1 MAVDLEMEVGTL
13 VTPSLHPQTVASLED
28 YDDDTK
34 GELAQVVTAF
44 DTAYKGVA
52 QVFEAREK
60 AKQNPAWTEAAQ
72 VIMTQEFA
80 DKVFAKVA
88 GGFDKVSRNLTSGI
102 AVLEKELSG
111 PMDTAAAGRFGR
123 EIRDH
128 VKALPD
134 GKRTGFVTAAIDRGD
149 FDAAAAV
156 LAAPAYLSGIDPA
169 MQASLLRM
177 WHVKQNPVKEKRL
190 RAMQAALDL
199 VGQRG
204 GLVFKELERAVGA
217 PPHKVKALREAKTAA
232 EKAFVLQGI

>member
-44 DTAYKGVA
+44 DTAYRGIA

-60 AKQNPAWTEAAQ
+60 PKTNPSWNEATQ
-72 VIMTQEFA
+72 TIMAQEFA

-102 AVLEKELSG
+102 AVLEKELTG
-111 PMDTAAAGRFGR
+111 PMDTAAAGRFSR

-134 GKRTGFVTAAIDRGD
+134 SKRTGFVTAAIDRGD

-156 LAAPAYLSGIDPA
+156 LAAPAYLSGIDTA
-169 MQASLLRM
+169 MQTTLLRM
-177 WHVKQNPVKEKRL
+177 WR
-190 RAMQAALDL
+190 
-199 VGQRG
+199 
-204 GLVFKELERAVGA
+204 
-217 PPHKVKALREAKTAA
+217 
-232 EKAFVLQGI
+232 

>member
-1 MAVDLEMEVGTL
+1 MEVSTL

-111 PMDTAAAGRFGR
+111 PMDTAAAGRFCLPERHRPRHASQPVAHVARQAEPREGEALARDASCTGPCGSAWRAGVQGAGTGR
-123 EIRDH
+123 W
-128 VKALPD
+128 
-134 GKRTGFVTAAIDRGD
+134 RTSPQGEGAARSKDRRRKG
-149 FDAAAAV
+149 V
-156 LAAPAYLSGIDPA
+156 RLAGNLIHGS
-169 MQASLLRM
+169 
-177 WHVKQNPVKEKRL
+177 
-190 RAMQAALDL
+190 
-199 VGQRG
+199 
-204 GLVFKELERAVGA
+204 
-217 PPHKVKALREAKTAA
+217 AKPSPST
-232 EKAFVLQGI
+232 

>member
-1 MAVDLEMEVGTL
+1 MAVDLGMEVGTL

-44 DTAYKGVA
+44 DTAYKGIA

-60 AKQNPAWTEAAQ
+60 AKQNLAWSEATQTIMAQ
-72 VIMTQEFA
+72 DFA

-88 GGFDKVSRNLTSGI
+88 GGFDKVHRNLTSGI
-102 AVLEKELSG
+102 AALEKELTG

-134 GKRTGFVTAAIDRGD
+134 GKRTPFVIDAIERGD

-156 LAAPAYLSGIDPA
+156 LSAPAYLSGLTEA
-169 MQASLLRM
+169 MQANLVRQ
-177 WHVKQNPVKEKRL
+177 WHTKQNPVKEKRL

-199 VGQRG
+199 VHQRG

-217 PPHKVKALREAKTAA
+217 PPHKVKALRDANTAA
-232 EKAFVLQGI
+232 EKAFVMRGS